1 MLFLKI
7 VNTALFITFSF
18 EIVDIPINFQKYIF
32 NALPLSVYFRSLS
45 DSIRL
50 LLPKLHLS
58 HILSDSS
65 IVGKNQ
71 RALSDGLLRPD
82 FHIRHKRQFS
92 RFPSC
97 PSCSIQREEYV
108 CPVRNG

>member
-18 EIVDIPINFQKYIF
+18 EIVDIPTNFQKYIF

-50 LLPKLHLS
+50 LLPK
-58 HILSDSS
+58 
-65 IVGKNQ
+65 
-71 RALSDGLLRPD
+71 
-82 FHIRHKRQFS
+82 
-92 RFPSC
+92 
-97 PSCSIQREEYV
+97 
-108 CPVRNG
+108 